1 MYLLSVLWN
10 FLSFQRQLASL
21 LFELGC
27 TSSALQI
34 YEELEMW
41 EDAVICYER
50 AGQHGKVRKTGFHS
64 WESCSGNRNKKQSD
78 LSCQCIDDLTESY
91 RIIECPDLEGT
102 QGFYWVQ
109 LLALHRTTQWSYRV
123 SESIA
128 QTLFRLAGLVLWPL
142 PWGSSAQP
150 LSQWVTL

>member
-102 QGFYWVQ
+102 HKDFTESSSWLCTGLHNDQTVC
-109 LLALHRTTQWSYRV
+109 LRALPKHFLDWQAWCSDHFPGV
-123 SESIA
+123 PVPNHSLSE
-128 QTLFRLAGLVLWPL
+128 
-142 PWGSSAQP
+142 
-150 LSQWVTL
+150 